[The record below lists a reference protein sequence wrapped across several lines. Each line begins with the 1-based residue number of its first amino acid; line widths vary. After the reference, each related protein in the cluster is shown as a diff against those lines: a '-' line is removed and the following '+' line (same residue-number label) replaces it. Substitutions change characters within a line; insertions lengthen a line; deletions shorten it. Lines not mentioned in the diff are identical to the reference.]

1 MANFTEFLGIFRT
14 LYLKRQQ
21 QNGLKLGKNVRLE
34 RDAYIDHEFCWLIS
48 IGDDC
53 IISSGVKILAHDA
66 SHYWH
71 SGTTKV
77 DKVTIGCRTFVG
89 ANSIILPGVKIGS
102 NSIIGAGSVVTKDVP
117 DRSVVA
123 GNPARLISTIPSF
136 VEKHRTNLATQVV
149 LLKNREM
156 QSDESKR
163 KVLDALNKGLPC
175 YIRFDFVPD
184 DLGSIPD
191 KK

>member
-1 MANFTEFLGIFRT
+1 
-14 LYLKRQQ
+14 LKRQQ
-21 QNGLKLGKNVRLE
+21 QNGLKLGKNVHLE
-34 RDAYIDHEFCWLIS
+34 RDVYIDHQFCWLIS

-53 IISSGVKILAHDA
+53 IISSGVKILAHDS

-71 SGTTKV
+71 SGTSKV

-89 ANSIILPGVKIGS
+89 ANAIILPGVKIGS
-102 NSIIGAGSVVTKDVP
+102 NAIIGAGSVVTKDVP
-117 DRSVVA
+117 DSSVVA

-136 VEKHRTNLATQVV
+136 IEKHRTNLATQVV
-149 LLKNREM
+149 LLKIREL

-163 KVLDALNKGLPC
+163 KVLDVLNKGHPC

-184 DLGSIPD
+184 DLGRISD